1 MRSLYES
8 SCDSLIRSG
17 TSAVAA
23 FATMDADLDNAQA
36 ALQWAQT
43 HDGETA
49 ASLAMAIGSHLALT
63 GSGIMGVPPKLI
75 PTDVPLEQ
83 LPCGQVSLWE
93 LDDQP
98 HEARSLDSCGA
109 TVGRPRDCA
118 RPGPSRCT
126 GTMCCAG

>member
-23 FATMDADLDNAQA
+23 FAAMDADLDNAQA

-63 GSGIMGVPPKLI
+63 GPGWRSAHLI
-75 PTDVPLEQ
+75 RLTL
-83 LPCGQVSLWE
+83 
-93 LDDQP
+93 
-98 HEARSLDSCGA
+98 HERSAPAASCRSWASAVMKGSR
-109 TVGRPRDCA
+109 VRCRLGDRRY
-118 RPGPSRCT
+118 RPGTRR
-126 GTMCCAG
+126 